1 MISMLIGLE
10 VSSLAC
16 KCVYFTD
23 QNIMQEGEPMKLNFE
38 GLKLQKWNIPTD
50 EKVPIDRKVDEKNG
64 VICLVTMFPPG
75 VMVIKMSKMAHFL
88 YFCWQQQ
95 KFSHSLGKTFK
106 CTWKIFLSSFRKW
119 YG

>member
-50 EKVPIDRKVDEKNG
+50 EKVPIDRKVDEKKWG
-64 VICLVTMFPPG
+64 HL
-75 VMVIKMSKMAHFL
+75 
-88 YFCWQQQ
+88 
-95 KFSHSLGKTFK
+95 FSYH
-106 CTWKIFLSSFRKW
+106 ISSRS
-119 YG
+119 YGH